1 MDEKNYASTPP
12 AIAFSI
18 TIDTQ
23 NAIRRCLDDAWHT
36 AYERGF
42 ARHDRGNPIPVW
54 FVDAAIAKAM
64 DDGAINHES
73 LSKHLKTS
81 RIAPETVARVD
92 RVLAEI
98 EAQNGGHANTRS
110 AAINLAI
117 NHTLENMTSEEF
129 IEMVIKNGTRPI
141 G

>member
-1 MDEKNYASTPP
+1 MEKETPP
-12 AIAFSI
+12 IRPPSIAFSV

-23 NAIRRCLDDAWHT
+23 NAIQRCLGDAWHS
-36 AYERGF
+36 AYERGY
-42 ARHDRGNPIPVW
+42 ARDDRGIPIPVW
-54 FVDAAIAKAM
+54 FIEAALKKAM

-81 RIAPETVARVD
+81 RIDPEAVARVD

-98 EAQNGGHANTRS
+98 ESQNGGKANTRS
-110 AAINLAI
+110 VAINLSLNHAI
-117 NHTLENMTSEEF
+117 ENMTSEEF